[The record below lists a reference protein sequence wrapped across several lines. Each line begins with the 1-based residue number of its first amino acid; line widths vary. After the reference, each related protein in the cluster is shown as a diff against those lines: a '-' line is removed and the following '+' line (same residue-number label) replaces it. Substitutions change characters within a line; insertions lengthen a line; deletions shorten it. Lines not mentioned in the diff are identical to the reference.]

1 MNRDL
6 ETLLDILQSAELARS
21 YVVDVSREEFL
32 ADHRIQDTV
41 IWRIGIIGE
50 AMNRI
55 SIEMRGR
62 HPSIEWSK
70 TRGIRNCKIHEY
82 EFVDP
87 KIVWRTVNDHIPH
100 LIKEVESIVSSR

>member
-32 ADHRIQDTV
+32 ADHRLQDAV

-70 TRGIRNCKIHEY
+70 IRGMRNRKIHEY
-82 EFVDP
+82 EFVDMEV
-87 KIVWRTVNDHIPH
+87 VWLTVNDHIPY
-100 LIKEVESIVSSR
+100 LIEEVKSLISSR